1 LQILERSFLRG
12 VITFIGQ
19 KKMQGILNW
28 RVSALVGFA
37 LIGRIAANGMTVAV
51 SASVSSPAPVA
62 TPVTFTAVVSGEPT
76 NNNWYRFSVRE
87 GSGPDRIIR
96 DYGPVST
103 LTWTASSHE
112 GTYEIEVAA
121 SNLDTGDMASGSAPF
136 GFDAIATSEP
146 VISPTANSLI
156 FLYSAPPCVAGRRI
170 YVEFISPDAVRQ
182 ATPYKECQPN
192 FTTNFYLAGLRANTT
207 YTAQHVIDNGLRL
220 QRGPLLPF
228 TTGNLAPNLYS
239 DTILTPSP
247 PGASNPY
254 LLGSVVGGTPVAND
268 LAGNVVWYGPNLP
281 TWLLTNPEPGGALW
295 GVVEVRRADPTQELI
310 RKIDLTGMTLLET
323 NAARVNEQLA
333 YLGKRQIT
341 AFHHEARTLSDGHI
355 VVLADVEQILTDVQG
370 PGPVDVLGDMI
381 IVLDRNLNVV
391 WTWDTFDNLD
401 VTRKA
406 VLAETCAA
414 EGACPPYALASNA
427 NDWTHGNAVTETV
440 DGNLLY
446 STRHQDWVIKI
457 SYNHGNGDG
466 HIIWKMGV
474 DGDFHMNS
482 SDPYPWFSHQH
493 DPNFEPSNP
502 SMLLVFD
509 DGNTRVSVLGGG
521 NSRGQALQVDEQ
533 NMVVTPVLNA
543 DLGYYAAAV
552 GSAQLLQDGNYH
564 FDLGFVRENQTIDS
578 YSLEVAPGGEIV
590 YNAHQNTILY
600 RTFRMANMYH
610 LN

>member
-1 LQILERSFLRG
+1 
-12 VITFIGQ
+12 
-19 KKMQGILNW
+19 MQGILKW
-28 RVSALVGFA
+28 GMSAVVGFA
-37 LIGRIAANGMTVAV
+37 LIGQTAANGMTVAV
-51 SASVSSPAPVA
+51 STSVSSPAPVA

-87 GSGPDRIIR
+87 GSGPYHIIR

-103 LTWTASSHE
+103 LMWTASDHE
-112 GTYEIEVAA
+112 GTYEMDVAA
-121 SNLDTGDMASGSAPF
+121 SNLDTGDMASGSTTF
-136 GFDAIATSEP
+136 EFDPIATGEP

-156 FLYSAPPCVAGRRI
+156 FLYSAPACAAGRRI
-170 YVEFISPDAVRQ
+170 RVEFTSPDGIWQ
-182 ATPYKECQPN
+182 PTPFKDCNPGH
-192 FTTNFYLAGLRANTT
+192 TTNFYLAGLRANTT
-207 YTAQHVIDNGLRL
+207 YIAQHAIDNGLRL

-228 TTGNLAPNLYS
+228 TTGNVPANLYS
-239 DTILTPSP
+239 DTILVPSP
-247 PGASNPY
+247 AGASNPY

-281 TWLLTNPEPGGALW
+281 TWLLTNPEPGGALL
-295 GVVEVRRADPTQELI
+295 GVVEVTPADPAQELI

-355 VVLADVEQILTDVQG
+355 AVLAGVEQILTNVQG

-381 IVLDRNLNVV
+381 IVLDRNLSVV

-406 VLAETCAA
+406 VLGETCAT
-414 EGACPPYALASNA
+414 EGGCPPYALASNP
-427 NDWTHGNAVTETV
+427 NDWTHGNAVTETA

-446 STRHQDWVIKI
+446 STRNQDWVIKI
-457 SYNHGNGDG
+457 SYGHGTGDG

-474 DGDFHMNS
+474 DGDFQMNS

-493 DPNFEPSNP
+493 DPNFELSNP
-502 SMLLVFD
+502 SRLLVFD

-533 NMVVTPVLNA
+533 KMVVTPVLNA

-552 GSAQLLQDGNYH
+552 GSAQLLLDGDYH
-564 FDLGFVRENQTIDS
+564 FDVGFVQENKTIDS
-578 YSLEVAPGGEIV
+578 YSLEVAPGGQIV
-590 YNAHQNTILY
+590 YNTHQNTILY
-600 RTFRMANMYH
+600 RTFRMVDMYH